1 MSLWSYCCLC
11 ADMADFASRDNNT
24 CNFFPFSSLYFSI
37 TQTIEDITISIYAQK
52 STATDRYWWSFGPA
66 KFESTTARFDAKTRR
81 AITRSIS
88 AISCHIIHQN
98 VDDDIVYHHANRY
111 SDKTFLSTLIEYKQY
126 GPMDRHADSASCHNI
141 SCRLSW
147 FLSRPTSITGTI
159 NDNKRCIYTQK
170 WTSTDPYWWSFGSV
184 TSMLGWRVF
193 NDERGWEV
201 VSTWKEGRWSSTCG
215 ISTFKSFG
223 NSAPK
228 VEFSPPP
235 NRRGWKF
242 YFRRTNCYHR

>member
-1 MSLWSYCCLC
+1 L
-11 ADMADFASRDNNT
+11 
-24 CNFFPFSSLYFSI
+24 
-37 TQTIEDITISIYAQK
+37 
-52 STATDRYWWSFGPA
+52 
-66 KFESTTARFDAKTRR
+66 
-81 AITRSIS
+81 AIT
-88 AISCHIIHQN
+88 CHIIHQN
-98 VDDDIVYHHANRY
+98 VDDDIVYHRANRY

-147 FLSRPTSITGTI
+147 LLSRPTSITGTI
-159 NDNKRCIYTQK
+159 NDNMRCIYTQK
-170 WTSTDPYWWSFGSV
+170 WTSTDPYWWSFGSA

-235 NRRGWKF
+235 NREDGNSTFGAQTAR
-242 YFRRTNCYHR
+242 